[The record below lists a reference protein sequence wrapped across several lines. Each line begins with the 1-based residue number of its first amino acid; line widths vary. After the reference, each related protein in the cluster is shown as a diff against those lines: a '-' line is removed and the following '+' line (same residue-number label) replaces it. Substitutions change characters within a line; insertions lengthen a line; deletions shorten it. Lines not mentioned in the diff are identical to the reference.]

1 LSSWSCWAW
10 HRVYGRESFLMYSEP
25 KTVLQ
30 QKLRDTL
37 DVKASALVSDLIKL
51 SLMKLAEKDENLL
64 IYTEIYNLLGI
75 EKFTELISL
84 VNGRPLVLPS
94 KEDFKDTINTVL
106 CYYYRTVEGKDW
118 DEIKQLLA
126 DPDLNTIKYGIRA
139 TTFAD
144 FINVMIGRIK

>member
-1 LSSWSCWAW
+1 
-10 HRVYGRESFLMYSEP
+10 MYNEP

-37 DVKASALVSDLIKL
+37 DVKSSALVSDLIKL

>member
-1 LSSWSCWAW
+1 
-10 HRVYGRESFLMYSEP
+10 MYSEP

-37 DVKASALVSDLIKL
+37 DVKSSALVSDLIKL

>member
-1 LSSWSCWAW
+1 
-10 HRVYGRESFLMYSEP
+10 MYNEP

-30 QKLRDTL
+30 QKLKETL
-37 DVKASALVSDLIKL
+37 DVKSSALVSDLIKL
-51 SLMKLAEKDENLL
+51 SLMKMAEKDENLL
-64 IYTEIYNLLGI
+64 VYTEVYNLLGI

-84 VNGRPLVLPS
+84 VNGRPLTLPN

-118 DEIKQLLA
+118 EEIKQLLA

-139 TTFAD
+139 TTFAE
-144 FINVMIGRIK
+144 FINMMIGRIK

>member
-1 LSSWSCWAW
+1 
-10 HRVYGRESFLMYSEP
+10 MYSEP

-37 DVKASALVSDLIKL
+37 DVKSSALVSDLIKL

-118 DEIKQLLA
+118 EEIKQLLA

>member
-1 LSSWSCWAW
+1 
-10 HRVYGRESFLMYSEP
+10 MYSEP

-37 DVKASALVSDLIKL
+37 DVKSSALVSDLIKL

-84 VNGRPLVLPS
+84 VNGRPLALPS

-106 CYYYRTVEGKDW
+106 CYYYRTVENKDW
-118 DEIKQLLA
+118 EEIKQLLA

>member
-1 LSSWSCWAW
+1 
-10 HRVYGRESFLMYSEP
+10 MYSEP

-37 DVKASALVSDLIKL
+37 DVKSSALVSDLIKL

-84 VNGRPLVLPS
+84 VSGTPLVLPT

-106 CYYYRTVEGKDW
+106 CYYYRTVESKDW
-118 DEIKQLLA
+118 EEIKQLLA

>member
-1 LSSWSCWAW
+1 
-10 HRVYGRESFLMYSEP
+10 MYSEP

-37 DVKASALVSDLIKL
+37 DVKSSALVSDLIKL

-106 CYYYRTVEGKDW
+106 CYYYRTVEDKDW
-118 DEIKQLLA
+118 EEIKQLLA

>member
-1 LSSWSCWAW
+1 
-10 HRVYGRESFLMYSEP
+10 M
-25 KTVLQ
+25 
-30 QKLRDTL
+30 
-37 DVKASALVSDLIKL
+37 
-51 SLMKLAEKDENLL
+51 LA
-64 IYTEIYNLLGI
+64 
-75 EKFTELISL
+75 
-84 VNGRPLVLPS
+84 S